1 MVNNELGGIHGH
13 PVKLN
18 ECFIAQAEEEGVR
31 CGQQMANDPAVKVIL
46 TGGVF
51 VGNQSIYAT
60 VKGTKPYIGVVAA
73 GPADATAKNA
83 FFLNGSQTSVL
94 GPFGTY
100 TKRFLPKVKT
110 VTIVYPN
117 QPGADTAAFAL
128 RKAMQKVG
136 VKVTMIATPQ
146 LATDLL
152 GPATQASSS
161 DMIIPALGFTDC
173 VPFARA
179 LDQIHY
185 TKPVLST
192 PLCTFIPPAAYAGG
206 DLPKWTYGIAQT
218 LVNLPG
224 PQSKLYLKKGLQY
237 GTTVH
242 DMLWVFAEGAWE
254 ELLATVKIANTI
266 PFAKLSR
273 ATMIAGFKAFR
284 GPLIMGAP
292 EVACG
297 KVSPGGAGGVRQ
309 PDPVLQLHRQG
320 NLEGGLGL
328 AEAARA
334 KYVADRWNGGP
345 GDRRARRPCERLTTD
360 AERHPLRGAGARRRR
375 ADREHRARRRPHL
388 PRLGCHQRRDGCD
401 RDDGRLPLLGVQD
414 RLLRLPPLVHA
425 GVRPDAGLH
434 GRRSAS

>member
-1 MVNNELGGIHGH
+1 MRPANIVHLARRKRATVALLVIVAAVATVVATSEASSDALPPPQVLDYQVYVNGKGKANPKLSPIVIGWINGQGGPPNFNFPQSTNVVEAGVRMVNNELGGIHGH
-13 PVKLN
+13 PIKLS

-31 CGQQMANDPAVKVIL
+31 CGQQMVNDPAVKVIL

-60 VKGTKPYIGVVAA
+60 VKGAKAYIGVV
-73 GPADATAKNA
+73 GSPPIDTSAKNA

-94 GPFGTY
+94 GPFGTF
-100 TKRFLPKVKT
+100 TKRFLPNVKT

-128 RKAMQKVG
+128 RKAMQQAGLSVS
-136 VKVTMIATPQ
+136 MIATPQ

-152 GPATQASSS
+152 GPATQASQS
-161 DMIIPALGFTDC
+161 DMIIPALGFTEC

-179 LDQIHY
+179 LDQINY

-192 PLCTFIPPAAYAGG
+192 PLCTFIPRSAYAGG

-237 GTTVH
+237 GATVN

-266 PFAKLSR
+266 PFAKLSP

-292 EVACG
+292 DIACG
-297 KVSPGGAGGVRQ
+297 KVLPAEPATCGNQTQFYNYLGKGKWKAVSGWLKPPG
-309 PDPVLQLHRQG
+309 
-320 NLEGGLGL
+320 
-328 AEAARA
+328 A
-334 KYVADRWNGGP
+334 K
-345 GDRRARRPCERLTTD
+345 
-360 AERHPLRGAGARRRR
+360 
-375 ADREHRARRRPHL
+375 
-388 PRLGCHQRRDGCD
+388 
-401 RDDGRLPLLGVQD
+401 
-414 RLLRLPPLVHA
+414 
-425 GVRPDAGLH
+425 
-434 GRRSAS
+434 